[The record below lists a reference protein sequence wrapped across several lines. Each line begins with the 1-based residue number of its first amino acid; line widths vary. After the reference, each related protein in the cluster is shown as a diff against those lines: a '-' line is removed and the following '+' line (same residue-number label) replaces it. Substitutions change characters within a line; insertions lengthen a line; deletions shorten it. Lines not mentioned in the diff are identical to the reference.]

1 MTGQK
6 ARLPSRGGSRP
17 GSEAPFSVPTGHRN
31 LQLIFSLPPLHPG
44 AQQSGGNSELADTTP
59 ALLSQEDDSG
69 DTPCFTDIT
78 TLPPHVHVFHLLF
91 LSRPFPHWT
100 LHHARTHVKPSHA
113 TVYPEVAPDL
123 RRTLRFLPPTDTGA
137 SQREHLPEPPALGR
151 PPHRRPATLGR
162 NAGSNSVRASPGLAL
177 LQHT

>member
-1 MTGQK
+1 MQRTETDADTRGHVVRRQDALRSHLQGEGTAPRLPRPRSTRGLKRPVWDPPPEARVTGQK

-44 AQQSGGNSELADTTP
+44 AQQSRGNSELADTTP

-78 TLPPHVHVFHLLF
+78 TLPPACPRFPSAF
-91 LSRPFPHWT
+91 SIKALSSLDSPPCTNTRQAFP
-100 LHHARTHVKPSHA
+100 RYCIP
-113 TVYPEVAPDL
+113 
-123 RRTLRFLPPTDTGA
+123 
-137 SQREHLPEPPALGR
+137 
-151 PPHRRPATLGR
+151 
-162 NAGSNSVRASPGLAL
+162 
-177 LQHT
+177 